1 MARLKV
7 YMDKHDGEIPP
18 LMPSLGGGGGGGKG
32 GGKGKGGGSF
42 VTRLR
47 SLVGARE
54 DPNIRYRILLNK
66 RRWRDAAV
74 QTQREFILADKASIQ
89 YANAPPGPTSL
100 AQAAHMDDDAKHDPC
115 VRSLARSFARCSLL
129 TGGFSFFYL
138 LATTTHFSLLL
149 ICPFCRYA
157 LIDNDSDASDFDEEA
172 DNGNGGH
179 NGGRKGGTLSTQR
192 LARNHGEG
200 DGRLATREERRAY
213 EKTSTG

>member
-1 MARLKV
+1 MTLGDRRWRAILGDVRGMARLKV

-18 LMPSLGGGGGGGKG
+18 LMPSLGGGGGGGKGGGGKG

-115 VRSLARSFARCSLL
+115 VRSLAIDWWFLVLLFTRDDSLISSSCLSFL
-129 TGGFSFFYL
+129 
-138 LATTTHFSLLL
+138 
-149 ICPFCRYA
+149 
-157 LIDNDSDASDFDEEA
+157 
-172 DNGNGGH
+172 
-179 NGGRKGGTLSTQR
+179 
-192 LARNHGEG
+192 
-200 DGRLATREERRAY
+200 
-213 EKTSTG
+213 